1 MIKVLLCDQAKEASE
16 FIDSITMERIISA
29 QINKFE
35 SYDDTNLISFDWFNI
50 KAVDAELSRITI
62 VQTREHL
69 FFFCENDDSYQMVDS
84 LVKTEDETERSLF
97 LFFNDLIKD
106 DIDFI
111 ETLEE
116 TITDTEDELLTT
128 PESDCARK
136 IIRFRRLLLKLKRYY
151 EQLNQIFEAFTD
163 NENQIIDTQ
172 YSRYFRILD
181 NKIDRLFSHV
191 LNLRDYVTQVR
202 EAYQAQIDIQQN
214 NLMKVFTV
222 VTAVF
227 LPLTLIAGWYGMNL
241 QMPEYGWDYGYL
253 VVIVLSIMII
263 LSCLAFFRHK
273 KWL

>member
-1 MIKVLLCDQAKEASE
+1 MINISLSNEAKNLSE
-16 FIDSITMERIISA
+16 YMDSITIERIESA

-35 SYDDTNLISFDWFNI
+35 SYEDMNLISFDWFNI
-50 KAVDAELSRITI
+50 KAAETVHSRITI
-62 VQTREHL
+62 VHTKEHL
-69 FFFCENDDSYQMVDS
+69 FFFCEDLTCLEMAGS
-84 LVKTEDETERSLF
+84 LVKTDVVPERCLY

-111 ETLEE
+111 EALEE
-116 TITDTEDELLTT
+116 QITDTEDELLTSH
-128 PESDCARK
+128 SDYARE
-136 IIRFRRLLLKLKRYY
+136 IIKFRRLLLKLKRYY
-151 EQLNQIFEAFTD
+151 EQLNQIFEDFTE
-163 NENQIIDTQ
+163 NENKIIAQ
-172 YSRYFRILD
+172 EYSRYFRILD
-181 NKIDRLFSHV
+181 NKIDRLYSHV

-241 QMPEYGWDYGYL
+241 QMPEYGWEYGYQS
-253 VVIVLSIMII
+253 VILLSILIVAGCV
-263 LSCLAFFRHK
+263 LYFKHK

>member
-1 MIKVLLCDQAKEASE
+1 MINISLSNEAESLSE
-16 FIDSITMERIISA
+16 FIDSITIERIESA

-35 SYDDTNLISFDWFNI
+35 SYEDMNLISFNWFNI
-50 KAVDAELSRITI
+50 KAMGTVRSRITI
-62 VQTREHL
+62 VHTRNHL
-69 FFFCENDDSYQMVDS
+69 FFFCADQKCLEMAVA
-84 LVKTEDETERSLF
+84 LVKTDVVPERCLY

-111 ETLEE
+111 EALEE
-116 TITDTEDELLTT
+116 EITDTEDELLT
-128 PESDCARK
+128 SHSVYARE
-136 IIRFRRLLLKLKRYY
+136 IIKFRRLLLQLKRYY
-151 EQLNQIFEAFTD
+151 EQLNQIFEAFTE
-163 NENQIIDTQ
+163 NENKLINSQ

-222 VTAVF
+222 MTAVF

-241 QMPEYGWDYGYL
+241 QMPEYGWKYGYQS
-253 VVIVLSIMII
+253 VILLSILIVI
-263 LSCLAFFRHK
+263 GCVLYFKHK

>member
-1 MIKVLLCDQAKEASE
+1 MIKVLLYTQAKQAAR

-35 SYDDTNLISFDWFNI
+35 SYEDTNLISFDWFNI
-50 KAVDAELSRITI
+50 KEVEAELSRITI
-62 VQTREHL
+62 VHTRENL
-69 FFFCENDDSYQMVDS
+69 FFFCENDDSYRMVDS
-84 LVKTEDETERSLF
+84 LVKTEEDIERSLF

-128 PESDCARK
+128 SESDCARE
-136 IIRFRRLLLKLKRYY
+136 IIKFRRLLLKLKRYY
-151 EQLNQIFEAFTD
+151 EQLNQIFEEFTE
-163 NENQIIDTQ
+163 NENKIIDTR

-227 LPLTLIAGWYGMNL
+227 LPLTLIVGWYGMNL

-253 VVIVLSIMII
+253 VVII
-263 LSCLAFFRHK
+263 LSFLIIMGCLAFFRHK

>member
-1 MIKVLLCDQAKEASE
+1 MIKILLCDEAKSVSGL
-16 FIDSITMERIISA
+16 IDQITIERIVSA

-35 SYDDTNLISFDWFNI
+35 SYEEVNLISFDWFNI
-50 KAVDAELSRITI
+50 NATESEPSRITI
-62 VQTREHL
+62 VHSKTDL
-69 FFFCENDDSYQMVDS
+69 LFFCENDDSFQMVSS
-84 LVKTEDETERSLF
+84 LVKTETEIERTLF
-97 LFFNDLIKD
+97 SFFNDLIKD

-111 ETLEE
+111 ESLEE
-116 TITDTEDELLTT
+116 KITDTEDELLTT
-128 PESDCARK
+128 TKSDCARE
-136 IIRFRRLLLKLKRYY
+136 IVTFRRLLLKLKRYY
-151 EQLNQIFEAFTD
+151 EQLNQIFEEFTE
-163 NENQIIDTQ
+163 NENKLIDPK

-227 LPLTLIAGWYGMNL
+227 LPLTLIVGWYGMNL
-241 QMPEYGWDYGYL
+241 QMPEYGWEYGYI
-253 VVIVLSIMII
+253 VVII
-263 LSCLAFFRHK
+263 LSIAIVMGCLMIFRRK

>member
-1 MIKVLLCDQAKEASE
+1 MIKVLLYTQAKQAAR

-35 SYDDTNLISFDWFNI
+35 SYEDTNLISFDWFNI
-50 KAVDAELSRITI
+50 KEVEAELSRITI
-62 VQTREHL
+62 VHTRENL
-69 FFFCENDDSYQMVDS
+69 FFFCENDDSYRMVDS
-84 LVKTEDETERSLF
+84 LVKTEEDIERSLF

-128 PESDCARK
+128 SESDCARE
-136 IIRFRRLLLKLKRYY
+136 IIKFRRLLLKLKRYY
-151 EQLNQIFEAFTD
+151 EQLNQIFEEFTE
-163 NENQIIDTQ
+163 NENKIIDTR

-227 LPLTLIAGWYGMNL
+227 LPLTLIVGWYGMNL

-253 VVIVLSIMII
+253 VVIILSLMII
-263 LSCLAFFRHK
+263 MGCLAFFRHK